1 MKNLIYKT
9 LGVMLLVPALLA
21 CGGNSSQKEE
31 KVAGVKF
38 APREKQSS
46 LTDAERQERIA
57 QKVQS
62 LAQFSP
68 DSLIQMRGVK
78 FSILPPSASK
88 DLPLEAS
95 DKLCNSLIQIAA
107 ANGISGLCTNPVLAL
122 VSRVNRSESAMT
134 NNISQKAVVKYEVTL
149 YCGNTI
155 TGDIYASCTQALTG
169 VGANFDIAAGKA
181 FDEFENTNQINTMF
195 ATASERAIEWYS
207 VQANVEN
214 LVTKAV
220 AEENYPLAMALLNSV
235 PEQAAE
241 TYAYAQEYY
250 PQVVG
255 LLFEEQSAKL
265 FADLKDLVAK
275 GDTAYLSDA
284 GVILKMI
291 SPRSAVYPE
300 ALKVYDS
307 YVSRVHSFEEQKRAQ
322 IRENEMYAR
331 EKESHERKLAH
342 ELALAEVELR
352 KVVAPIEAK
361 AAIEEMKIN
370 ASAKKSTAWSE
381 ALSSSAASIGYG
393 MRGGLFGENGMFGKG
408 GLLGIGSF
416 AEPISKAVDGLSAH
430 FNKEED

>member
-1 MKNLIYKT
+1 
-9 LGVMLLVPALLA
+9 
-21 CGGNSSQKEE
+21 
-31 KVAGVKF
+31 
-38 APREKQSS
+38 
-46 LTDAERQERIA
+46 
-57 QKVQS
+57 
-62 LAQFSP
+62 
-68 DSLIQMRGVK
+68 MRGVK

-207 VQANVEN
+207 VRANVEN

-241 TYAYAQEYY
+241 TFAYAKEYY

-307 YVSRVHSFEEQKRAQ
+307 YVSRVHSFGEQKRAQ
-322 IRENEMYAR
+322 IR

-370 ASAKKSTAWSE
+370 ASIKKSTAWAD
-381 ALSSSAASIGYG
+381 ALSSSAASIGRG
-393 MRGGLFGENGMFGKG
+393 MRGGMFGENGMFGKG

-416 AEPISKAVDGLSAH
+416 AEPISKAVDGLNAH
-430 FNKEED
+430 FNKED